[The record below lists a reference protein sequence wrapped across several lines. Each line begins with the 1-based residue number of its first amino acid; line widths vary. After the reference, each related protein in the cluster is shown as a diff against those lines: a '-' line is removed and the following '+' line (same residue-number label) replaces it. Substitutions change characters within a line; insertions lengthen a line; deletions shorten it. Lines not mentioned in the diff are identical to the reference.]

1 MITKIRQIIA
11 YYVSIFLII
20 ISFGLLKPNYCEEPI
35 EATPAFKNKSEISIE
50 VDENFNKKNS

>member
-1 MITKIRQIIA
+1 MIA

-35 EATPAFKNKSEISIE
+35 ESTPTFKNKSEISLE
-50 VDENFNKKNS
+50 VDENLNKNNS